1 MKVKLGQQI
10 RFKKDHTIHLAKG
23 GTALVKAGD
32 SATVV
37 KKVDDET
44 AEIVYS
50 SGQAKGFSQNIHL
63 KVDDTLD
70 TDLILKK
77 LLSDL

>member
-1 MKVKLGQQI
+1 MI
-10 RFKKDHTIHLAKG
+10 
-23 GTALVKAGD
+23 KAGD
-32 SATVV
+32 TATVL
-37 KKVDDET
+37 KKVDQET

-70 TDLILKK
+70 ADLISKK
-77 LLSDL
+77 ILSNL